1 MSIIYVLDSTT
12 KSLKANLDAAATT
25 VNPDF
30 TVAYADT
37 NGTVFTEGSNEG
49 ALSGTT
55 NVTLCSAPTAGY
67 RRIIKSITVLNKDT
81 TSASLNLKYDN
92 NGTIRNAQRVTLAT
106 NEVFTLDGVYDSI
119 GNLRTNNNMGQPYIV
134 GVAGT
139 IYKNTTNQITI
150 SGGNFTVG
158 PATVRFIFGNTAI
171 DSAVT
176 IANTTTIANFTVPDG
191 INSVVA
197 NTTGTI
203 QVIDLYGRPSNTRPV
218 TVGDAPL
225 GGTVTTSGS
234 DRIHAFYS
242 TGTFTTTVPLTVRY
256 LVVAGGGGGGS
267 DMGGGGGA
275 GGYLAASTLSLVAG
289 TYTITVGAGG
299 TGGPAGSGQI
309 AGAKGTNSSIV
320 GPGASII
327 AIGGGGGGSRHDA
340 GSSPATSGGSG
351 GGGSGQYGGA
361 TGTVGQGNNG
371 GSSAGQWWP
380 AGGGGAGAVGVTQP
394 ANGGAGISNDIL
406 GTAYFWA
413 GGGGGSGYSGSGG
426 NGGAGGGGAGAIGT
440 TTGGSGLNP
449 GGNGLGGTTN
459 AQANVPGANAGA
471 NTGGGGGGGS
481 HYNSNNKGGN
491 GASGIV
497 VIRFTFA

>member
-1 MSIIYVLDSTT
+1 MAVMYVLDSTA
-12 KSLKANLDAAATT
+12 KSLKANLDAAVTT

-49 ALSGTT
+49 ALNGTT
-55 NVTLCSAPTAGY
+55 NVTLCSAPAAGY

-92 NGTIRNAQRVTLAT
+92 NGTIRNVQRVTLAT

-119 GNLRTNNNMGQPYIV
+119 GNLRTNNNMGHPYIV

-150 SGGNFTVG
+150 SGGNFMVG
-158 PATVRFIFGNTAI
+158 PATVRFLFGNTAI

-176 IANTTTIANFTVPDG
+176 ISNTTTIANFTVPAG
-191 INSVVA
+191 INSIA
-197 NTTGTI
+197 GGTTGTI

-218 TVGDAPL
+218 TVGDAPA
-225 GGTVTTSGS
+225 GGSVTTSGS

-242 TGTFTTTVPLTVRY
+242 TDTFTTNVPLTIRY

-275 GGYLAASTLSLVAG
+275 GGYLAATSYSLPAG

-299 TGGPAGSGQI
+299 VGGPAGSGQV
-309 AGAKGTNSSIV
+309 AGAQGTNSSIV
-320 GPGASII
+320 GTGVSIV
-327 AIGGGGGGSRHDA
+327 AIGGGGGGSRHNDGGA
-340 GSSPATSGGSG
+340 PATSGGSG

-371 GSSAGQWWP
+371 GSSAGQWYP
-380 AGGGGAGAVGVTQP
+380 AGGGGAGAVGVNSP
-394 ANGGAGISNDIL
+394 GNGGAGLSNDIL

-413 GGGGGSGYSGSGG
+413 GGGGGSGYTGSGG
-426 NGGAGGGGAGAIGT
+426 NGGAGGGGAGAIGS

-449 GGNGLGGTTN
+449 GGNGLGG
-459 AQANVPGANAGA
+459 AGGSQANVPGANAGA